1 MPRRPRIR
9 KRTIMPDPVF
19 THEGVAKFVNVVMQR
34 GKRSTAERIVYGSLD
49 RIKRNTK
56 KDPIEVFDTALKN
69 ATPVLEVKPR
79 RIGGA
84 TYQVPVE
91 IRPDRRLALARRWIV
106 RYARARSG
114 KSMQEKLAGELMD
127 AANGVGATI
136 KRREETH
143 KMAESNKAFSHFRY

>member
-56 KDPIEVFDTALKN
+56 KDPIEVFDIAIKN

-91 IRPDRRLALARRWIV
+91 IRPERRLALARRWIV

>member
-1 MPRRPRIR
+1 MLRIAHVMHR
-9 KRTIMPDPVF
+9 ENPPDPKYGSR
-19 THEGVAKFVNVVMQR
+19 TLQKFINKVMIG
-34 GKRSTAERIVYGSLD
+34 GKKSLAERIVYGALETVERQARQNPVD
-49 RIKRNTK
+49 I
-56 KDPIEVFDTALKN
+56 FDQAMRN

-79 RIGGA
+79 RVGGA

-106 RYARARSG
+106 RYARARTG

-143 KMAESNKAFSHFRY
+143 KMAESNKA

>member
-1 MPRRPRIR
+1 MPRRPRIQ
-9 KRTIMPDPVF
+9 KRVILPDPIY
-19 THEGVAKFVNVVMQR
+19 THEGVAKFVNVIMQR

-56 KDPIEVFDTALKN
+56 KDPIEVFDSALKN

-91 IRPDRRLALARRWIV
+91 IRPERRLALARRWIV
-106 RYARARSG
+106 RYARARS
-114 KSMQEKLAGELMD
+114 MD

>member
-9 KRTIMPDPVF
+9 KRSIMPDPVF